1 MVVAGVA
8 EFRPS
13 GRVQQIGISQIQPA
27 HGDDEL
33 FSEAPKA
40 WGSTPVFT
48 PAVQGPGSGVA
59 TLFGTRPGDETDAE
73 LITALAAI
81 R

>member
-1 MVVAGVA
+1 VA

-27 HGDDEL
+27 HADDEL
-33 FSEAPKA
+33 FSEAPRA
-40 WGSTPVFT
+40 WGSMPIFT
-48 PAVQGPGSGVA
+48 PAVQAPGSGVA
-59 TLFGTRPGDETDAE
+59 TFFGTWPGDETDDE